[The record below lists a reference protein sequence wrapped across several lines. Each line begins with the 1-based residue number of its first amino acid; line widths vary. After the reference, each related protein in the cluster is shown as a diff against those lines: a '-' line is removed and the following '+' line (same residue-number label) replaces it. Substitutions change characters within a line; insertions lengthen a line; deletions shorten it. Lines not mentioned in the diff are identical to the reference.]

1 MIKELFYRNKL
12 TTATGFIF
20 LGLAFFLSIYA
31 FFDTVTI
38 LGVNSMIKPIKFF
51 VSTGI
56 YLLTLS
62 WLLYYVENQ
71 RRVQRFS
78 LLAVF
83 VMSFENSVITIQAL
97 RGTRS
102 HFNQTDLA
110 GGVLYGLMGVFI
122 VWLTTATLLLTIRFF
137 KQKQLTISKPYARS
151 IQLGLLLFV
160 IFSFFGG
167 YMSAVNSHNVGG
179 AMGGAGL
186 PILNWSTLF
195 GDLRVAHFFGIHAL
209 QIIPFA
215 GYWISKKINDTS
227 KAELYV
233 YLVSLTWFLFVV
245 FTAYQAISAQPFI
258 LH

>member
-1 MIKELFYRNKL
+1 
-12 TTATGFIF
+12 
-20 LGLAFFLSIYA
+20 
-31 FFDTVTI
+31 
-38 LGVNSMIKPIKFF
+38 
-51 VSTGI
+51 
-56 YLLTLS
+56 
-62 WLLYYVENQ
+62 
-71 RRVQRFS
+71 
-78 LLAVF
+78 
-83 VMSFENSVITIQAL
+83 
-97 RGTRS
+97 
-102 HFNQTDLA
+102 
-110 GGVLYGLMGVFI
+110 
-122 VWLTTATLLLTIRFF
+122 
-137 KQKQLTISKPYARS
+137 
-151 IQLGLLLFV
+151 
-160 IFSFFGG
+160 
-167 YMSAVNSHNVGG
+167 MSAVNSHNVGG